1 MQVPRPTWMSIIP
14 SLCTV
19 SLTQPYGFS
28 FVIILPHRMKF
39 LEPIPSPIH
48 DSCQLISPSRSSSLI
63 VKHLPRR
70 PQAHPE
76 VLSHHSLSTRWPSF
90 GQNFQPASRIRP
102 HPAQRGFT

>member
-1 MQVPRPTWMSIIP
+1 MHVPSPTWMSIIP

-19 SLTQPYGFS
+19 SFTQPRGFS

-39 LEPIPSPIH
+39 LDPIPSPT
-48 DSCQLISPSRSSSLI
+48 RSSSVI
-63 VKHLPRR
+63 VKHLPRN
-70 PQAHPE
+70 PEAHPD